1 MGSEER
7 MDALELDAAHSDID
21 SVVQAIRVG
30 PQGPGVAAVFELG
43 GVVVDGFDSAPPRR
57 LLSRRD
63 DDRDEQLARVLLDGI
78 RAHPDEASHGRF
90 LDSAIRVLAGSAETD
105 LDEIGTR
112 MFKRTLYGFIHP
124 EAWQLIRT
132 HRAAGHTV
140 VLVSSGPRFALE
152 PVAAALG
159 IEHTL
164 CTRMATDDGALTGY
178 PEGRTLWRSG
188 KAEAIREFAA
198 TSGIEL
204 RDSFAYVASGTDL
217 PVLSSVGFPIA
228 VNPDPGLAVICA
240 EKDWP
245 ALTFRARRPARPVD
259 IARTV
264 AGFAALIAGAISG
277 VLVKSYTRDRRTMAD
292 ALMKF
297 GTGATLRATGVRLR
311 VSGAH
316 NARSPRPAVFVFN
329 HQSQYDVI
337 IVPAVLGGGVTGIG
351 KQELTKNPVFGPLM
365 RFVGVT
371 FIDRTDTARAK
382 ASLEPVVHTLREG
395 LSIAVAPEGTRSF
408 TPEVGLFKKGAFH
421 IAIQAGVPVIP
432 VVIRNAGEVSWR
444 DSMIVR
450 PGVVDVAVLEPID
463 VSGWDPAN
471 MHDDVERVRQ
481 LFIDTLLDWPE

>member
-1 MGSEER
+1 MS
-7 MDALELDAAHSDID
+7 ALELDAAHSDIE
-21 SVVQAIRVG
+21 SVLAAIRVG

-43 GVVVDGFDSAPPRR
+43 GVVLDGFESAPSHRPLPRR
-57 LLSRRD
+57 SG
-63 DDRDEQLARVLLDGI
+63 DRDQQLARVLLDGI
-78 RAHPDEASHGRF
+78 RAHPDDGSHGRF
-90 LDSAIRVLAGSAETD
+90 LGAAAQALAGSTESD
-105 LDEIGTR
+105 LDEIGAR
-112 MFKRTLYGFIHP
+112 LFRRTLYGRIHP
-124 EAWQLIRT
+124 EAWRLIRA

-140 VLVSSGPRFALE
+140 VLVSSGTRFTLE

-164 CTRMATDDGALTGY
+164 CTRMATKDGVLTGY
-178 PEGRTLWRSG
+178 PEGRALWRSG

-198 TSGIEL
+198 ASGIEL
-204 RDSFAYVASGTDL
+204 RTSFAYAADGTDL
-217 PVLSSVGFPIA
+217 PTLSSVGFPIA
-228 VNPDPGLAVICA
+228 VNPDPALSVTCA

-245 ALTFRARRPARPVD
+245 ALSFRPRRPARRVD

-264 AGFAALIAGAISG
+264 AGFAALIAGAITG
-277 VLVKSYTRDRRTMAD
+277 VLVKSYTRDRRSMAD

-311 VSGAH
+311 VTGEH

-337 IVPAVLGGGVTGIG
+337 VVPAVLGGGVTGIG
-351 KQELTKNPVFGPLM
+351 KKELTKNPVFGPLM

-382 ASLEPVVHTLREG
+382 ASLEPVVHTLRDG

-408 TPEVGLFKKGAFH
+408 TPEVGPFKKGAFH

-444 DSMIVR
+444 DSMVVR
-450 PGVVDVAVLEPID
+450 PGVVDVAVLDPID

>member
-7 MDALELDAAHSDID
+7 YEALELDAAHSDIA
-21 SVVQAIRVG
+21 SVVEAIRVG
-30 PQGPGVAAVFELG
+30 PQGPAVAAVFELG
-43 GVVVDGFDSAPPRR
+43 GVVVDGFDAAPTQRR
-57 LLSRRD
+57 LFRRGDRD
-63 DDRDEQLARVLLDGI
+63 DQVTGWLLDGV
-78 RAHPDEASHGRF
+78 RDHPDEGSFGRF
-90 LDSAIRVLAGSAETD
+90 LHTATRVLAGRTD
-105 LDEIGTR
+105 TELDEIGTR
-112 MFKRTLYGFIHP
+112 LFRSTIYGHIHP
-124 EAWQLIRT
+124 EAWRLIRA

-140 VLVSSGPRFALE
+140 VLVSSGPRFVLE

-159 IEHTL
+159 VAHTL
-164 CTRMATDDGALTGY
+164 CTGMATEDGVLTGY
-178 PEGRTLWRSG
+178 PDGRTLWRSG

-198 TSGIEL
+198 ASGIEL
-204 RDSFAYVASGTDL
+204 GNSFAYLASGTDL
-217 PVLSSVGFPIA
+217 ATLSAVGFPIA
-228 VNPDPGLAVICA
+228 VNPDEGLAVTCA

-259 IARTV
+259 IARTI
-264 AGFAALIAGAISG
+264 AGFAALIVGAITG

-311 VSGAH
+311 VTGAR

-351 KQELTKNPVFGPLM
+351 KKELTKNPVFGPLM

-371 FIDRTDTARAK
+371 FIDRADTARAK
-382 ASLEPVVHTLREG
+382 ASLEPVVHTLRDG

-408 TPEVGLFKKGAFH
+408 TPEVGPFKKGAFH

-444 DSMIVR
+444 DSMVVR
-450 PGVVDVAVLEPID
+450 PGVVDVAVLDPID

-471 MHDDVERVRQ
+471 MHDEVERVRQ
-481 LFIDTLLDWPE
+481 LFVDTLLDWPE